1 LSQFNDVGL
10 GITEAGWRE
19 EHTVD
24 DVCNAIACQVVCTN
38 DLLEFF
44 DAGSHIHTTLGLDHV
59 DILAL
64 HCSNTLEELQVC
76 GQDLSRQHVVGEDV
90 DELILVLRL
99 QQAVQ
104 GAFWKS
110 TEGIVGWGKDG
121 EWAW

>member
-10 GITEAGWRE
+10 DITETSWRE
-19 EHTVD
+19 EHTIN
-24 DVCNAIACQVVCTN
+24 DVGNTVCRQIVRAN
-38 DLLEFF
+38 DLFELLG
-44 DAGSHIHTTLGLDHV
+44 AGSHIHTTLGLDHV